1 MKIYSPTIANSLQM
15 ENVDVADAIY
25 TGSFTGSFTGDGA
38 NLTGISSYTVGN
50 SSDNRVITSVD
61 ASNGNAEANFTF
73 DGTTAY
79 INGALGVGT
88 DTPTTTGLIRATN
101 DVVAFYSSDERLK
114 DNITPIEDAL
124 NKVETLGGYEFD
136 WNNNQDVYEGHDIG
150 VIAQEVEKILPEIVE
165 TRDNG
170 YKAVKY
176 EKLTAVLI
184 QAVKELS
191 AKVKEL
197 ENK

>member
-38 NLTGISSYTVGN
+38 NLTGISSYTVDN

-114 DNITPIEDAL
+114 DNINPIEDAL
-124 NKVETLGGYEFD
+124 NKVETLEGYEFD

-191 AKVKEL
+191 ERVKTL